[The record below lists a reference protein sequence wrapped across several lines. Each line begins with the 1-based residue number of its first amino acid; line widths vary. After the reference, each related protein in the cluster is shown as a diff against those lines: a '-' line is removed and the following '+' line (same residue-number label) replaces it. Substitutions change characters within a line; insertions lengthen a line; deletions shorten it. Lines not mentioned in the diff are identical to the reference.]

1 MHQDLS
7 NTVRQRDTTKK
18 KKTSFKKSQITNI
31 PDNLSAVNYEITN
44 VLENF
49 GNDLKQQNED
59 TPKRLEKLETFFM
72 VTLNT
77 CEGNIQ

>member
-1 MHQDLS
+1 M
-7 NTVRQRDTTKK
+7 RQRDTTKK

-49 GNDLKQQNED
+49 GSDLKQQNED